1 MKSYE
6 HDASVEAIN
15 ALAADI
21 SQWAI
26 GKGFW
31 NLPHM
36 NPSYPDDARKIVA
49 MKKAEKVALMHS
61 EASELL
67 EALRKPELPA
77 SAGMEAFTLEEEE
90 VADLIIRALDYA
102 GYYNLRLGQAIAA
115 KMAKNEKRPYMH
127 GKKF

>member
-6 HDASVEAIN
+6 HDTTIAALN
-15 ALAADI
+15 ALARDI
-21 SQWAI
+21 SEWAM

-31 NLPHM
+31 SIPQGSPALP
-36 NPSYPDDARKIVA
+36 DEARVIGTL
-49 MKKAEKVALMHS
+49 KKAEKVALMHS

-77 SAGMEAFTLEEEE
+77 SQGMEDFSAEEEE

-102 GYYNLRLGQAIAA
+102 GYYQMRIGEAIAA